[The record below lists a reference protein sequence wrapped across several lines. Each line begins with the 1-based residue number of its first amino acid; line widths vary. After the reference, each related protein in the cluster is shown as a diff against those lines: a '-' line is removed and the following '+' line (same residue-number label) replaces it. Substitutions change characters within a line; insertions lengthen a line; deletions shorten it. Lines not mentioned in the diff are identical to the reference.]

1 MLLTQ
6 AEAIRGRPRDH
17 RAIRQWSDVP
27 VTYAD
32 ASKAKALLGWE
43 AAVGIEDG
51 LARFVAWYAA
61 EGRAHDEFYTA
72 GAWHGSA

>member
-1 MLLTQ
+1 M
-6 AEAIRGRPRDH
+6 
-17 RAIRQWSDVP
+17 P